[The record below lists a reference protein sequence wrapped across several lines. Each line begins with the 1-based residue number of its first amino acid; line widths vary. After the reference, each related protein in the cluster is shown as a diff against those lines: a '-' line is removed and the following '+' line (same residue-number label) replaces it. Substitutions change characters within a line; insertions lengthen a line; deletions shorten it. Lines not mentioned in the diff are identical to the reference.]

1 MTSQFSLLSRH
12 LQSASFQQNF
22 TNRWLLKFEKKKYF
36 RAWFVKKKKEGCNW
50 RWVNRWRRGRA
61 LYCPYSVCRLE
72 MTLPYTVWQKI
83 RFETG
88 KKRRRRRRRG
98 KKKKF
103 NCKYPVIISYVIR
116 SVESKPDTWS
126 RGVFVCWM
134 AHNSRGGNVVSGRRT
149 LPVTLVV
156 CVPRPLW
163 AIDGQLSWPTLFYV
177 SFLAAHLVG
186 KPHCCA
192 IFVLHSGMVAA

>member
-1 MTSQFSLLSRH
+1 MVRQKKRGVIGDELTDGEEGEPSTAPTLFVDWKWLYHTQSDRKSVSR
-12 LQSASFQQNF
+12 
-22 TNRWLLKFEKKKYF
+22 R
-36 RAWFVKKKKEGCNW
+36 V
-50 RWVNRWRRGRA
+50 
-61 LYCPYSVCRLE
+61 
-72 MTLPYTVWQKI
+72 
-83 RFETG
+83 
-88 KKRRRRRRRG
+88 KKRRRRRG
-98 KKKKF
+98 KKKKKF